1 MRKAIITNPSSYEK
15 IALSEFSIDV
25 HHKSGSV
32 INLTCNNY
40 TYEDVFE
47 YIKEQYEF
55 DLDYIEEITIKV
67 KK

>member
-1 MRKAIITNPSSYEK
+1 MRKATIMNPSDDEK
-15 IALSEFSIDV
+15 VALSEFSINV
-25 HHKSGSV
+25 HHKSGRV

-40 TYEDVFE
+40 TYDDVFE